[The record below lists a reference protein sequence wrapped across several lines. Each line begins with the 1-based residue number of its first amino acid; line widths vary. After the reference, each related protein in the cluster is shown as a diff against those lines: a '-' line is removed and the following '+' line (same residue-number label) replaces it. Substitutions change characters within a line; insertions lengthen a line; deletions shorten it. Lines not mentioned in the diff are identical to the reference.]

1 MTVQIVVAGALIC
14 DGALLVAQRA
24 RPPDLAGR
32 WVLPGGKVAS
42 GESDADALTRELR
55 EELGGDCVKAD
66 DRNDLVAR
74 MVRRGVSEPVA
85 EMVVA
90 AMECAAEDLA
100 LTSQDIAEEIEDV
113 MATHARSVLDVT
125 PRVKR

>member
-1 MTVQIVVAGALIC
+1 M
-14 DGALLVAQRA
+14 
-24 RPPDLAGR
+24 
-32 WVLPGGKVAS
+32 
-42 GESDADALTRELR
+42 
-55 EELGGDCVKAD
+55 KAD

-85 EMVVA
+85 EMVIA
-90 AMECAAEDLA
+90 AVECAAEDLA
-100 LTSQDIAEEIEDV
+100 LTSQDTAEEIEDT

>member
-1 MTVQIVVAGALIC
+1 M
-14 DGALLVAQRA
+14 
-24 RPPDLAGR
+24 
-32 WVLPGGKVAS
+32 
-42 GESDADALTRELR
+42 
-55 EELGGDCVKAD
+55 KAE

-85 EMVVA
+85 EVVVA

-100 LTSQDIAEEIEDV
+100 LTSQDTAEEIEDT
-113 MATHARSVLDVT
+113 MATRARGVLGVT

>member
-1 MTVQIVVAGALIC
+1 
-14 DGALLVAQRA
+14 
-24 RPPDLAGR
+24 
-32 WVLPGGKVAS
+32 
-42 GESDADALTRELR
+42 
-55 EELGGDCVKAD
+55 
-66 DRNDLVAR
+66 
-74 MVRRGVSEPVA
+74 VSEPVA

-100 LTSQDIAEEIEDV
+100 LTSQDTAEEIEDT